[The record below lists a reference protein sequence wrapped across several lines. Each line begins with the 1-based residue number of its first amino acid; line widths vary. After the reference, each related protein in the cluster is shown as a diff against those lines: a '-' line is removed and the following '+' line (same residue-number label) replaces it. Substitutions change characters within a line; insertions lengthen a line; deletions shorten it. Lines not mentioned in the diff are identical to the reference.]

1 MARYATDQ
9 MRRKRA
15 SDLDTKIPDRHKLQ
29 FELLADGPI
38 TPTVLA
44 EASGCLA
51 LKLPFADIADIGA
64 DHEAEQMLGID
75 TLGMDAGRQQRSKR
89 HDRRLKSLCTRGYSH
104 SAGHGVERVSPAA
117 SAEGIP

>member
-75 TLGMDAGRQQRSKR
+75 ALGMDAGRQQRSKR
-89 HDRRLKSLCTRGYSH
+89 PDRRRRSPCTRGYS
-104 SAGHGVERVSPAA
+104 APAA
-117 SAEGIP
+117 RGVRRVVRVRH

>member
-1 MARYATDQ
+1 

-15 SDLDTKIPDRHKLQ
+15 SDLDSKIPDRHELQ

-38 TPTVLA
+38 TAAVLA
-44 EASGCLA
+44 EAPGRLA

-75 TLGMDAGRQQRSKR
+75 ALGMDAGRQQRSKR
-89 HDRRLKSLCTRGYSH
+89 HDRRLEGLCTRRYSH
-104 SAGHGVERVSPAA
+104 SAGHGVEPVSPAE
-117 SAEGIP
+117 SAEDTP